1 MYGLTP
7 GFGNSKRVRVD
18 HILAREKD
26 LALAL
31 ANQNIR
37 FQSPMPGES
46 LVGIEV
52 PNKKTTVVG
61 LKELITDKNEILKDL
76 ALPIAI
82 GTGSDNSPLYCD
94 LTKLPHL
101 LVAGA
106 TGSGKSV
113 CINSIITGFLMKMNP
128 DEIRFVMVDPKRVE
142 LTPYSG
148 IPHLLTEP
156 IVEPLSL
163 IHI

>member
-52 PNKKTTVVG
+52 TNKKTTVVG
-61 LKELITDKNEILKDL
+61 LNDLISDKN
-76 ALPIAI
+76 
-82 GTGSDNSPLYCD
+82 
-94 LTKLPHL
+94 
-101 LVAGA
+101 
-106 TGSGKSV
+106 
-113 CINSIITGFLMKMNP
+113 
-128 DEIRFVMVDPKRVE
+128 
-142 LTPYSG
+142 
-148 IPHLLTEP
+148 
-156 IVEPLSL
+156 
-163 IHI
+163 